1 MTPSDGSKTSATI
14 ANRVIHGPRTAH
26 PELGESRH
34 DPQRGKGIE
43 AMTVLTDCEAA
54 DLATLRQYLRE
65 VRARALLDSAQVAE
79 LAHWIEAGVLAADR
93 LERGDEPA
101 GDLADLVAIGK
112 EARQRLIEC
121 NLRLVVSIA
130 RRYVG
135 KGVPL
140 LDLVQEGNL
149 GLIRAVEGFDHT
161 RGHRFSTYAVWW
173 IRQAVGRA
181 VAEKARLVRMPEQAW
196 RDASRVTTAQN
207 DLVQQLGR
215 EPTVDELGAAASLSD
230 RRVRRALE
238 WRRIPDS
245 LDTAAADDT
254 PDPAAAELVVL
265 TAALR
270 RDLGHQLAFLD
281 DDQRAV
287 LVLRYG
293 FGAGHNEGSS
303 VAEVAE
309 VLGLAESD
317 VRGLESTALAELRKR
332 CRRGMKEY
340 AA

>member
-1 MTPSDGSKTSATI
+1 
-14 ANRVIHGPRTAH
+14 
-26 PELGESRH
+26 
-34 DPQRGKGIE
+34 
-43 AMTVLTDCEAA
+43 MTVLTDCEAA
-54 DLATLRQYLRE
+54 DLATLRQYLR
-65 VRARALLDSAQVAE
+65 VIRARDLLDSGQVAE
-79 LAHWIEAGVLAADR
+79 LARWIEAGVLAAARID
-93 LERGDEPA
+93 LGSGDPELVE
-101 GDLADLVAIGK
+101 LAAVG
-112 EARQRLIEC
+112 EQARQRLIEG

-161 RGHRFSTYAVWW
+161 RGHRFSTYAIWW

-181 VAEKARLVRMPEQAW
+181 VADKARLVRMPEQAW
-196 RDASRVTTAQN
+196 RDATRLTTVQH
-207 DLVQQLGR
+207 DLTQQLGR
-215 EPTVDELGAAASLSD
+215 EPTLDELGAAASLSD

-238 WRRIPDS
+238 WRTTPDS
-245 LDTAAADDT
+245 LDSRGAEDAPDPDAAD
-254 PDPAAAELVVL
+254 LVVL

-293 FGAGHNEGSS
+293 FGSCHNGGASA
-303 VAEVAE
+303 AEVAALLGLSESE
-309 VLGLAESD
+309 VLS
-317 VRGLESTALAELRKR
+317 LESAALTELRRR
-332 CRRGMKEY
+332 CSQGMKEY

>member
-1 MTPSDGSKTSATI
+1 
-14 ANRVIHGPRTAH
+14 
-26 PELGESRH
+26 
-34 DPQRGKGIE
+34 
-43 AMTVLTDCEAA
+43 MTVLTDCEAA

-65 VRARALLDSAQVAE
+65 IRVRELLDSDQVAE
-79 LAHWIEAGVLAADR
+79 LARWIEAGVLAA
-93 LERGDEPA
+93 ERIGQGASDP
-101 GDLADLVAIGK
+101 DLAALVAVGLR
-112 EARQRLIEC
+112 ARQRLIES

-130 RRYVG
+130 RKYAG

-161 RGHRFSTYAVWW
+161 RGTRFSTYAIWW

-181 VAEKARLVRMPEQAW
+181 VADKARLVRMPEQAW
-196 RDASRVTTAQN
+196 RDSTRVVTAQH

-215 EPTVDELGAAASLSD
+215 QPTLDELGAAVSLSD

-238 WRRIPDS
+238 WRVTPDS
-245 LDTAAADDT
+245 LDLRGAEDA

-287 LVLRYG
+287 LVLRFG
-293 FGAGHNEGSS
+293 FGGYDGGASA
-303 VAEVAE
+303 AEVAG
-309 VLGLAESD
+309 VLGLSEQD
-317 VRGLESTALAELRKR
+317 VLTLETTALAELRRR
-332 CRRGMKEY
+332 CAAAMKDY

>member
-1 MTPSDGSKTSATI
+1 
-14 ANRVIHGPRTAH
+14 
-26 PELGESRH
+26 
-34 DPQRGKGIE
+34 
-43 AMTVLTDCEAA
+43 MTVLTDCEAA

-65 VRARALLDSAQVAE
+65 VRARALLDSAKVTE
-79 LAHWIEAGVLAADR
+79 LARWIEAGVLAAER

-101 GDLADLVAIGK
+101 DDLAELVAIGR

-121 NLRLVVSIA
+121 NLRLVVSLA
-130 RRYVG
+130 RRYAG

-149 GLIRAVEGFDHT
+149 GLIRAVEGFDYT

-196 RDASRVTTAQN
+196 RDARRVTTAQN

-215 EPTVDELGAAASLSD
+215 EPTLDEVGAAASLSD

-238 WRRIPDS
+238 WRLIPES
-245 LDTAAADDT
+245 LDTAAADDA

-293 FGAGHNEGSS
+293 FGAAHNGGSS
-303 VAEVAE
+303 VAEVAKA
-309 VLGLAESD
+309 LGMTESD
-317 VRGLESTALAELRKR
+317 VRRLESTGLSELRKR